1 MTLRLSILVLLAT
14 TTLMAGCRDPQPP
27 PTDREAAPVVA
38 ASPHDPAAPGATTVP
53 SAAGTPGGVSG
64 SPEAPVPFKITGVQ
78 MARSVDSTGKAVSP
92 VTTFTP
98 QDTIYVSIAS
108 DGVAQKVGLS
118 VRWSYQT
125 GEVFGNESKT
135 IDANGPRFT
144 EFHISKTSA
153 WPAGFYK
160 VDVMHNADPVQ
171 TVEFEVSG
179 AGTGPAAPPAG

>member
-1 MTLRLSILVLLAT
+1 M
-14 TTLMAGCRDPQPP
+14 
-27 PTDREAAPVVA
+27 
-38 ASPHDPAAPGATTVP
+38 
-53 SAAGTPGGVSG
+53 
-64 SPEAPVPFKITGVQ
+64 PFKITGVQ